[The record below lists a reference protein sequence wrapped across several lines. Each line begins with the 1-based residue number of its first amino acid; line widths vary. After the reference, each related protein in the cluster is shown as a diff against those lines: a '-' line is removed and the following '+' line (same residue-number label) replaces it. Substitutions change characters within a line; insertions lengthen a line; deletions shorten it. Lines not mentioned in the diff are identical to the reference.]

1 MLHFILEFTATFS
14 HKKMVFYAV
23 RKGRQTGIFSTWT
36 ECSDQVRGFRD
47 AQYKKFQTQQEALQ
61 FMNGEPS
68 SNMPK
73 SSISHSTTPINRK
86 RKYSETT
93 KEKLVSN
100 DLNVTTSAITVYTD
114 GACSF
119 NGRAGA
125 KAGFGVFWGDN
136 HEDNFS
142 APLVSVEQTN
152 NRAEYQAII
161 HALETAIRRD
171 IKTLRICT
179 DSNLLIRSMTSDAKA
194 TSSNRNP
201 VLVVGGGI
209 AGVSVVNELLDFDG
223 EQDVDLIFVCGRSG
237 FLKTIR
243 NYEKLG
249 TLMEKFDVE
258 MQTADEAFGSRKVN
272 VFYED
277 VSSWDCYKKQVTLTN
292 GELLTYSSLCIATG
306 ARPKSIADRN
316 ERVLQIRDTDTID
329 KLQNRLTNCRRAVIL
344 GDGGIAMEAAYELK
358 NLDIIWASKN
368 AHIGSPF
375 FDATIAIA
383 LEARFSAGRKTNH
396 VKQERPFDKF
406 TVGQN
411 IGAEKSN
418 LGCSLGPNWL
428 SQLKQPTSMEQERM
442 LTIKRCV
449 AAVGYHSVNPKDK
462 SDCEWGVY
470 VEFNDGTV
478 VGCDL
483 IIEALG
489 VVPLS
494 DIWKRD
500 WPQLKIAFDSG
511 IQVDECMQTN
521 APDVFACGD
530 VCTIIRKNVPRT
542 WKQMRLWSQARVQGI
557 YTARCMMDPD
567 YEADPWFD
575 MFTHVTTFGGDYLA
589 ETDDVEHVFTDDQMT
604 RISIQENRVVG
615 AILVGPTDLDEVF
628 ETLILNAFDISTL
641 PRPIVNHQIDISDY
655 FD

>member
-1 MLHFILEFTATFS
+1 
-14 HKKMVFYAV
+14 
-23 RKGRQTGIFSTWT
+23 
-36 ECSDQVRGFRD
+36 
-47 AQYKKFQTQQEALQ
+47 
-61 FMNGEPS
+61 
-68 SNMPK
+68 
-73 SSISHSTTPINRK
+73 
-86 RKYSETT
+86 
-93 KEKLVSN
+93 
-100 DLNVTTSAITVYTD
+100 
-114 GACSF
+114 
-119 NGRAGA
+119 
-125 KAGFGVFWGDN
+125 
-136 HEDNFS
+136 
-142 APLVSVEQTN
+142 
-152 NRAEYQAII
+152 
-161 HALETAIRRD
+161 
-171 IKTLRICT
+171 
-179 DSNLLIRSMTSDAKA
+179 MTSDSKG

-209 AGVSVVNELLDFDG
+209 AGVSVVNELLDFDA
-223 EQDVDLIFVCGRSG
+223 EHEVDLMFVCGRSG
-237 FLKTIR
+237 FLKTVR

-249 TLMEKFDVE
+249 VLMEKFDVE
-258 MQTADEAFGSRKVN
+258 MQTAEEAFGSRKVK
-272 VFYED
+272 VYHED
-277 VSSWDCYKKQVTLTN
+277 VSSWNCYKKQVTLTD
-292 GELLTYSSLCIATG
+292 GKILTYSRLCIATG
-306 ARPKSIADRN
+306 GRPRSIAERN
-316 ERVLQIRDTDTID
+316 ERVLQIRDTDTIE
-329 KLQNRLTNCRRAVIL
+329 KLQDRLTNCRRVVIL

-368 AHIGSPF
+368 AYIGSPF
-375 FDATIAIA
+375 FDATIALA
-383 LEARFSAGRKTNH
+383 LEARFSAGRESSH

-411 IGAEKSN
+411 TGAEKTN

-428 SQLKQPTSMEQERM
+428 SQLKQTTSTEQERS

-449 AAVGYHSVNPKDK
+449 AAVGYHSMNPKDNN
-462 SDCEWGVY
+462 DREWNVY

-500 WPQLKIAFDSG
+500 WPQLKMAFDLG
-511 IQVDECMQTN
+511 VQVDERMRTN
-521 APDVFACGD
+521 APDVYACGD
-530 VCTIIRKNVPRT
+530 VCTIIRENAPRT
-542 WKQMRLWSQARVQGI
+542 WKQMRLWSQARVEGI

-575 MFTHVTTFGGDYLA
+575 MFTHVTTFGGQKVVLLGDYLA
-589 ETDDVEHVFTDDQMT
+589 ETGDVEHVFTADQMT
-604 RISIQENRVVG
+604 RISIQDNRVVG